1 MNKELEFNKLN
12 LLCLAIIDKFEE
24 MEDEGLIFHKQ
35 KQLGKRFVAELVK
48 VTGVIC
54 DVAIET
60 DQEGYK
66 EALNDVHKSIEKLD
80 KCMDDMYIEGIKK
93 E

>member
-12 LLCLAIIDKFEE
+12 LLCLAIIDKFED
-24 MEDEGLIFHKQ
+24 MEDQGLIFHKQ

-54 DVAIET
+54 DVASET

-66 EALNDVHKSIEKLD
+66 EALNDVHISLAKLD
-80 KCMDDMYIEGIKK
+80 RYMNEMYSK
-93 E
+93 EVKNM

>member
-35 KQLGKRFVAELVK
+35 KQIGKRFVAELVK

-54 DVAIET
+54 GVASET
-60 DQEGYK
+60 DNSNYK
-66 EALNDVHKSIEKLD
+66 EALNDVHLSLNKLNKFMDEMYLKS
-80 KCMDDMYIEGIKK
+80 
-93 E
+93 

>member
-12 LLCLAIIDKFEE
+12 LLCLAIIDKFED
-24 MEDEGLIFHKQ
+24 MEDQGLIFHRQ
-35 KQLGKRFVAELVK
+35 KQIGKRFVAELEK

-54 DVAIET
+54 GVASET

-66 EALNDVHKSIEKLD
+66 EALNDVHISLDKLD
-80 KCMDDMYIEGIKK
+80 NYMNEMYSK
-93 E
+93 EVKNM

>member
-24 MEDEGLIFHKQ
+24 MEDQGLIFHKQ
-35 KQLGKRFVAELVK
+35 KQIGKRFVAELVK

-54 DVAIET
+54 GVASQT
-60 DQEGYK
+60 DQESYK
-66 EALNDVHKSIEKLD
+66 EALNDVHISLDKLD
-80 KCMDDMYIEGIKK
+80 RYMNEMYSK
-93 E
+93 EVKNM

>member
-35 KQLGKRFVAELVK
+35 KQIGKRFVTELVK

-54 DVAIET
+54 GVASET
-60 DQEGYK
+60 DNSNYK
-66 EALNDVHKSIEKLD
+66 EALNDVHLSLNKLNKFMDEMYLKS
-80 KCMDDMYIEGIKK
+80 
-93 E
+93 

>member
-24 MEDEGLIFHKQ
+24 MEDQGLIFYKQ

-66 EALNDVHKSIEKLD
+66 EALNDVHTSIEKID
-80 KCMDDMYIEGIKK
+80 KFMDDMYSK
-93 E
+93 EVKNM

>member
-1 MNKELEFNKLN
+1 MSNELEFNKLN

-24 MEDEGLIFHKQ
+24 MEDQGLIFHKQ

-66 EALNDVHKSIEKLD
+66 EALNDVHTSIEKID
-80 KCMDDMYIEGIKK
+80 KFMDDMYSK
-93 E
+93 EVKNM

>member
-12 LLCLAIIDKFEE
+12 LLCLAIIDKFED
-24 MEDEGLIFHKQ
+24 MEDQGLIFHKQ

-54 DVAIET
+54 DVASET

-66 EALNDVHKSIEKLD
+66 EALNDVHISLDKLD
-80 KCMDDMYIEGIKK
+80 KYMNEMYSK
-93 E
+93 EVKNM

>member
-24 MEDEGLIFHKQ
+24 MEDQGLIFHKQ

-54 DVAIET
+54 DVASET
-60 DQEGYK
+60 DKEGYK
-66 EALNDVHKSIEKLD
+66 EALNDVHTSIEKID
-80 KCMDDMYIEGIKK
+80 KFMNDMYSK
-93 E
+93 EVKNM

>member
-35 KQLGKRFVAELVK
+35 KQIGKRFVAELVK

-54 DVAIET
+54 GVASET
-60 DQEGYK
+60 DNSNYK
-66 EALNDVHKSIEKLD
+66 EALNDVHKSIEKID
-80 KCMDDMYIEGIKK
+80 KFMDEMYLKS
-93 E
+93 

>member
-12 LLCLAIIDKFEE
+12 VLCLAIIDKFEE
-24 MEDEGLIFHKQ
+24 MENQGLIFHKQ

-54 DVAIET
+54 DVASET

-66 EALNDVHKSIEKLD
+66 EALNDVHTSIEKID
-80 KCMDDMYIEGIKK
+80 KFMDDMYSKQVK
-93 E
+93 NM

>member
-24 MEDEGLIFHKQ
+24 MEDQGLIFHKQ
-35 KQLGKRFVAELVK
+35 KQMGKRFVAELVK

-54 DVAIET
+54 DVASET

-66 EALNDVHKSIEKLD
+66 EALNDVHTSIEKID
-80 KCMDDMYIEGIKK
+80 KFMDEMYIEGIKK
-93 E
+93 Q

>member
-24 MEDEGLIFHKQ
+24 MEDQGLIFYKQ
-35 KQLGKRFVAELVK
+35 KQIGKRFVAELVK

-54 DVAIET
+54 GVASET

-66 EALNDVHKSIEKLD
+66 EALNDVHISLDKLD
-80 KCMDDMYIEGIKK
+80 SYMNEMYSK
-93 E
+93 EVKNM

>member
-12 LLCLAIIDKFEE
+12 LLCLAIIDKFED
-24 MEDEGLIFHKQ
+24 MEDQGLIFHKQ
-35 KQLGKRFVAELVK
+35 KQIGKRFVAELVK

-54 DVAIET
+54 DVASET

-66 EALNDVHKSIEKLD
+66 EALNDVHISLDKLD
-80 KCMDDMYIEGIKK
+80 RYMNDMYSK
-93 E
+93 EVKNM